1 MPFYPS
7 KVLRIRERAPTSYSF
22 VVFNLGFTFESLK
35 ALGACQLGCVIIVG
49 GLEETLREFWKQIAP
64 PTLAFVVIN
73 DFEEEEQ
80 VESRITKKEK

>member
-1 MPFYPS
+1 
-7 KVLRIRERAPTSYSF
+7 
-22 VVFNLGFTFESLK
+22 
-35 ALGACQLGCVIIVG
+35 VG